1 MAPTICGNVL
11 KKFTRHTL
19 FKTFLLALR
28 TKEGKAVFGSKIVI
42 YGIIVASITS
52 WFNIATQT
60 ALIDNDINLA
70 LTYLG
75 IQLLFVVGVL
85 VMVLIVCYRIM
96 LQVLDI
102 S

>member
-1 MAPTICGNVL
+1 M
-11 KKFTRHTL
+11 

-28 TKEGKAVFGSKIVI
+28 TKEGKAALGSKIVI
-42 YGIIVASITS
+42 YGIIVTSITS
-52 WFNIATQT
+52 WFNVAAQT

-85 VMVLIVCYRIM
+85 VMLLIVCYRIM
-96 LQVLDI
+96 IQVLEI
-102 S
+102 N